1 MVVLSGNGVTMR
13 LLMVLPRM
21 ERQSMLM
28 EEIMEKRSMTAISV
42 WMDWY
47 IRTELYTQDCWNTR
61 MYTARQ
67 GLFPMIKKVESW
79 CFTTIWILMT

>member
-1 MVVLSGNGVTMR
+1 VVVLSGNGVTMQ

-61 MYTARQ
+61 MYTA
-67 GLFPMIKKVESW
+67 L
-79 CFTTIWILMT
+79 

>member
-1 MVVLSGNGVTMR
+1 MVVLFGNGVTMR

-61 MYTARQ
+61 MYTA
-67 GLFPMIKKVESW
+67 L
-79 CFTTIWILMT
+79 

>member
-1 MVVLSGNGVTMR
+1 MVVLFGNGVTMR
-13 LLMVLPRM
+13 LLMALPRM
-21 ERQSMLM
+21 ERQSMPM

-67 GLFPMIKKVESW
+67 GLFPMTKKVENW
-79 CFTTIWILMT
+79 CFITIWILMT

>member
-1 MVVLSGNGVTMR
+1 MVVLFGNGVTMR

-61 MYTARQ
+61 MYIA
-67 GLFPMIKKVESW
+67 L
-79 CFTTIWILMT
+79 

>member
-1 MVVLSGNGVTMR
+1 MVVLSGNGVTMQ

-61 MYTARQ
+61 MYTA
-67 GLFPMIKKVESW
+67 L
-79 CFTTIWILMT
+79 

>member
-61 MYTARQ
+61 MYTA
-67 GLFPMIKKVESW
+67 L
-79 CFTTIWILMT
+79 